1 MIELGSVSEI
11 VSGFNVARLPINERD
26 RRYTNAD
33 FEYDFYRMKLA
44 DPSNSIIYRQLRCFI
59 TVLWKW
65 MVRSTG

>member
-33 FEYDFYRMKLA
+33 FEYDFHRMKLA
-44 DPSNSIIYRQLRCFI
+44 DPSNSS
-59 TVLWKW
+59 
-65 MVRSTG
+65 RSPCRERELKNPLQDK